1 VLPAQVGADGRFVLA
16 GIPPGL
22 YRIAATVP
30 AAPSG
35 SIWALAS
42 AVIDGRDSLDFPLEI
57 RPGQSTT
64 GAIVTFTDRP
74 TELSGTVHD
83 ASGRPSAASSVV
95 VFAVDPAFWTPRS
108 RRTSAVRPDDDGK
121 YSFRN
126 LPAGEYLI
134 AAADDVGDGDWFDP
148 AFLDALAPSALR
160 VTLAAGE
167 TKVQDL
173 RPGSDAVSRQPV
185 PPGL

>member
-1 VLPAQVGADGRFVLA
+1 
-16 GIPPGL
+16 
-22 YRIAATVP
+22 
-30 AAPSG
+30 
-35 SIWALAS
+35 
-42 AVIDGRDSLDFPLEI
+42 
-57 RPGQSTT
+57 
-64 GAIVTFTDRP
+64 
-74 TELSGTVHD
+74 
-83 ASGRPSAASSVV
+83 
-95 VFAVDPAFWTPRS
+95 
-108 RRTSAVRPDDDGK
+108 VRPDDDGK